1 MKAPTLALFD
11 VDVVLLT
18 ACVRCGTDATTRV
31 HARPDLQARDTWPY
45 EVTGP
50 ATVTSPP
57 LHAGAD
63 SAPMCDNCGRDLVL
77 AWRSR
82 HHALCG
88 ATYDLW
94 HVWTTSIGPER
105 KAA

>member
-1 MKAPTLALFD
+1 MTIKLLALFD
-11 VDVVLLT
+11 TDAVLTT
-18 ACVRCGTDATTRV
+18 ACVRCGQDATTRV
-31 HARPDLQARDTWPY
+31 HARPDLQARNTWPY

-50 ATVTSPP
+50 GVVTSPR

-63 SAPMCDNCGRDLVL
+63 SAPMCDACGHSMVL

-82 HHALCG
+82 HHSPCG

-94 HVWTTSIGPER
+94 HVWTTPIGPKR
-105 KAA
+105 AAA